1 LNKLVIKQE
10 NKVENSTSTNA
21 QNSENARKSSIDN
34 LDENLQAQGLGK
46 DFQGDEENK
55 EADPNTDKK
64 PASPEFNSLKDIDGN
79 IIKHEEVNQE
89 EPEDPNQT
97 VHFKVDSK
105 EEVDDEP
112 ESPANIHLNQKPRK
126 SILKK
131 SLSSKSFG
139 GDKQEPEATGIQ
151 EGGIVGPVGDSI
163 EFLSVWKGI
172 KNDISVMENFFT
184 NQANP
189 QDFSAIFSDGISPEL
204 LSDIIS
210 TVHELS
216 HTDAAL
222 ALKVL
227 EHLPEIKDFEA
238 VSKSLS
244 NQQKIDI
251 HTMFVTLRA
260 KLNLEEG
267 KIQPISDKYPPR

>member
-1 LNKLVIKQE
+1 MKKIKKQ
-10 NKVENSTSTNA
+10 TQIQT
-21 QNSENARKSSIDN
+21 
-34 LDENLQAQGLGK
+34 
-46 DFQGDEENK
+46 
-55 EADPNTDKK
+55 KK